1 MSAHLDALK
10 LAESL
15 RKRYV
20 ELGLDDHATRDADL
34 NKILKELWSG
44 PGSEGGLIGDI
55 WVEGAFPSHSSDKT
69 LQNLVDE
76 KFFNHRLARQLH
88 SRNAFPIDRPL
99 YEHQLKSLELAQE
112 DAENKLPALV
122 VTAST
127 GAGKT
132 ECFLLPILNRLY
144 QKPRANRRGMRVLIL
159 YPLNALVNDQV
170 ERLHSWMKDQ
180 EEVTLFAFT
189 GETPETHE
197 KSLQEGIT
205 PYDASRFI
213 SRSEARGECDH
224 DGNITSGG
232 PQPDIVI
239 TNYSMLEFML
249 ARPQDACFFTENLEA
264 IVLDEAH
271 IYNGTLAAEIMLLL
285 RRVMLRCNRKPEQI
299 LQMATSATLGGTED
313 DLRRF
318 TATLFSEQYERTLR
332 IKGRLI
338 EPTFP
343 PIEEPRAGAPSPAA
357 IIDGYTASGLDQQ
370 SLVEAVPG
378 QPSEFRL
385 ASLPDTRD
393 TISQLVALF
402 TSKPIAT
409 STSWPA
415 AWLHDSLSAARFV
428 HQLGMILW
436 DKKFI
441 PIDTLAS
448 QLFETKG
455 TQDERRKALI
465 VLLQLTAS
473 ARLAVGNYPLIPHR
487 IHLLVRP
494 PEGVSACV
502 NPQCCTT
509 GPRLSL
515 AGRIVSGKRDICPDC
530 QGPMLPV
537 YRCKSCSTHL
547 LAAYEN
553 PNHCLEY
560 PVNGDNHITLGLPN
574 VWFVPSTPDNANRSL
589 IFTKK
594 DRSLEL
600 DGVGG
605 NDWPI
610 EVLENGCLNCQQYT
624 DKLEPLISKPGLF
637 QSLAAETTLAETP
650 PFPANN
656 AQWKPGEGRR
666 LLCFSDS
673 RREAARLGPNF
684 MRQHEIHLLRSALLD
699 HFQWLEGESV
709 SIMKLCNHKADNS
722 LSSNPNIKNMLR
734 QIFHKETGREHEA
747 EGWNQNTFLD
757 NERNVQGNWN
767 DGNRGTIYP
776 MLAQEF
782 AVRSDKRGMESMGL
796 LEVQYP
802 FVSPFVLPKI
812 LEGRLPT
819 HILREGLK
827 AAWPEFM
834 AIMCDTLRWDGA
846 ITLGS
851 DEEDSDCDTTF
862 KHPGH
867 WCSLDQK
874 GLKLVPFIPKEGNR
888 RLHFTIAVIKQLYTS
903 ATSDETTLEELA
915 REILDAAFKQLLD
928 VATAMPAPKHP
939 VLMSDDKETDQDTCV
954 PAIRLNF
961 ALLRLAVPLK
971 LFRCSKT
978 SKVFTRHV
986 AFCVPVRACNG
997 TLQGVSPAQL
1007 EADPNL
1013 GRQRKEY
1020 ADPNSPLRKGLW
1032 AEEHS
1037 AQLNSKENRRLQE
1050 IFKAGIRNILSCTT
1064 TMEVGIDIGGLA
1076 AVFLANVPPGKA
1088 NYLQRAGRA
1097 GRRAD
1102 GSSVV
1107 VSFIRHRPYDHEVFR
1122 RFGYFL
1128 GLELRRPLVYADRAR
1143 IARRHFHSWLLNYY
1157 CLSRS
1162 TGPAGALQAYGHMD
1176 WFAGRIDPPYWGDG
1190 LIPSNND
1197 ILSLTTLSAHED
1209 FQGFLGGI
1217 IAEQPKW
1224 YVIGAKFLLAGTPLE
1239 AEAGNPMLLESAQD
1253 AFKECLSNWLNELD
1267 GLNQN
1272 WLESIKEARIGNAT
1286 QIRSMQL
1293 RANAIRYQIKLLN
1306 YTEVISALADNQLL
1320 PSYGFPIHVRK
1331 LEVMIQDP
1339 APRAPRGK
1347 VVVEDLFRLERPG
1360 ILAIGEYVPGTRLIA
1375 GGKSIHSRGIKK
1387 SWLPIN
1393 CDATPGL
1400 RGRLCKCPNG
1410 HVYYWVTIAPES
1422 CPFCK
1427 EGDEDRSKAGNLV
1440 LFVRHGFT
1448 TAPWDPPRFSRK
1460 QATVSVVET
1469 NTVSFTDAEDDTL
1482 PRIPS
1487 FAGID
1492 SLQAR
1497 YRDNGEI
1504 MVYNRGKSGNGFAIC
1519 QKCGFTESEKLTYDA
1534 SEGGAVNL
1542 PERFQ
1547 FHAPLYTTDD
1557 TKYCWPKGTSHVWR
1571 GHLLAAREKT
1581 DVLLLDFSNT
1591 SVQASAM
1598 DSSIMYAVAFALQR
1612 TAAFILELDMREL
1625 GVDLV
1630 PTGPSGKHHG
1640 IYLFDNVPGGAGH
1653 VRVLFDNLM
1662 GEEWISK
1669 ARDILFVNA
1678 DHNAC
1683 CLTGCLDCILSFET
1697 QRRIASGL
1705 FKRREAWALLN
1716 TLKPSKNTE

>member
-34 NKILKELWSG
+34 NKILKDLWSG

-122 VTAST
+122 VTANT

-144 QKPRANRRGMRVLIL
+144 QKPRANRRGMRVLVL

-189 GETPETHE
+189 GETPETHA
-197 KSLQEGIT
+197 KSLKDGIK

-213 SRSEARGECDH
+213 SREEARGECDH
-224 DGNITSGG
+224 NGDETVGG

-318 TATLFSEQYERTLR
+318 TSTLFSEQFERTLR

-338 EPTFP
+338 EPSFP
-343 PIEEPRAGAPSPAA
+343 PMEEPRTGPPSPAA
-357 IIDGYTASGLDQQ
+357 IIDAYTTSGLHQQ
-370 SLVEAVPG
+370 PLVEAVPG
-378 QPSEFRL
+378 KPSEFQL
-385 ASLPDTRD
+385 ASLPESRD
-393 TISQLVALF
+393 TIRQLVAHF

-409 STSWPA
+409 DNSWPA
-415 AWLHDSLSAARFV
+415 AWLHDSLSAAPFV

-448 QLFETKG
+448 QLFGTKG
-455 TQDERRKALI
+455 TTDERRKALI

-494 PEGVSACV
+494 PEGISACV
-502 NPQCCTT
+502 NPDCSTV
-509 GPRLSL
+509 GPRITQ
-515 AGRIVSGKRDICPDC
+515 AGRIVSGKKDVCPDC

-537 YRCKSCSTHL
+537 YRCSSCSTHL
-547 LAAYEN
+547 LAAFTN
-553 PNHCLEY
+553 PRHGLEY
-560 PVNGDNHITLGLPN
+560 PMTDDNSTTSGLPN
-574 VWFVPSTPDNANRSL
+574 IWFVPSSTDDANRSL
-589 IFTKK
+589 VFNPK

-600 DGVGG
+600 DGAGG
-605 NDWPI
+605 DGWPI
-610 EVLENGCLNCQQYT
+610 EVLENGCLNCQQKT
-624 DKLEPLISKPGLF
+624 DKLIPMISRPGLF

-656 AQWKPGEGRR
+656 SQWKPGEGRR

-709 SIMKLCNHKADNS
+709 SIMNLCNHYADSSLAKNS
-722 LSSNPNIKNMLR
+722 NISTILR
-734 QIFHKETGREHEA
+734 QIFHRETGREHEA
-747 EGWNQNTFLD
+747 EHWNQEIWLN
-757 NERNVQGNWN
+757 NARNVEGNWG
-767 DGNRGTIYP
+767 DGNRGAIYP

-802 FVSPFVLPKI
+802 FVAAFALPVQI
-812 LEGRLPT
+812 EGCLPT
-819 HILREGLK
+819 QGLRDGLR

-834 AIMCDTLRWDGA
+834 SIMCDTLRWDGA

-851 DEEDSDCDTTF
+851 DDADFDFDTAF

-874 GLKLVPFIPKEGNR
+874 GKRLVPFIPAESNR
-888 RLHFTIAVIKQLYTS
+888 RLHFTIAVIKQLYPA
-903 ATSDETTLEELA
+903 ATSDETALEALA
-915 REILDAAFKQLLD
+915 RKILDAAFNQLLG
-928 VATAMPAPKHP
+928 VATVMPAPKYP
-939 VLMSDDKETDQDTCV
+939 ILISDNKETDQDTCV

-961 ALLRLAVPLK
+961 ASLKLAVPQQ

-986 AFCVPVRACNG
+986 ASCVPVRACNG
-997 TLQGVSPAQL
+997 TLQNVTPAQL

-1020 ADPNSPLRKGLW
+1020 ADPDSPLRKGLW

-1037 AQLNSKENRRLQE
+1037 AQINSKENRRLQE
-1050 IFKAGIRNILSCTT
+1050 VFKAGIRNILSCTT

-1107 VSFIRHRPYDHEVFR
+1107 VSFIRHRPYDHEVFH

-1128 GLELRRPLVYADRAR
+1128 DLELRRPLVYADRAR
-1143 IARRHFHSWLLNYY
+1143 IARRHFHSWLLNYF

-1176 WFAGRIDPPYWGDG
+1176 WFAGRIDPPYWEGNAIP
-1190 LIPSNND
+1190 LINNISDLIVPSAHDDFQNF
-1197 ILSLTTLSAHED
+1197 LSA
-1209 FQGFLGGI
+1209 
-1217 IAEQPKW
+1217 IAVEQPAW
-1224 YVIGAKFLLAGTPLE
+1224 YVNGAKFLLAGTPLE
-1239 AEAGNPMLLESAQD
+1239 SESGNPELVLLAQD
-1253 AFKECLSNWLNELD
+1253 AFKECLKKWLDELNGLIENWLASV
-1267 GLNQN
+1267 Q
-1272 WLESIKEARIGNAT
+1272 EAREGVQR
-1286 QIRSMQL
+1286 QIHSMRL

-1306 YTEVISALADNQLL
+1306 NTEVISALADNQLL

-1339 APRAPRGK
+1339 DHPGR
-1347 VVVEDLFRLERPG
+1347 VVVDDLFRLERPG

-1400 RGRLCKCPNG
+1400 RGRLCTCPNK
-1410 HVYYWVTIAPES
+1410 HVFYWVTNAPQS

-1460 QATVSVVET
+1460 QETVSVVET
-1469 NTVSFTDAEDDTL
+1469 STVSFTDAEDDTL
-1482 PRIPS
+1482 PRISS

-1497 YRDNGEI
+1497 YCDNGEI
-1504 MVYNRGKSGNGFAIC
+1504 MVYNRGKNGHGFAIC
-1519 QKCGFTESEKLTYDA
+1519 QKCGFTESEKRTYNAD
-1534 SEGGAVNL
+1534 GGAVNL

-1547 FHAPLYTTDD
+1547 FHAPLYTTDGNN
-1557 TKYCWPKGTSHVWR
+1557 YCWPMGAAHVWR

-1591 SVQASAM
+1591 SIQASAM

-1612 TAAFILELDMREL
+1612 TAAFLLELDMREL

-1716 TLKPSKNTE
+1716 TLKPSTSTE